1 MLSNN
6 QYSIN
11 NDDAEAPLLGAAQQQ
26 DGQGNGKSTV
36 VEKLKGITSTTAF
49 QTIISV
55 VIAIVIIIG
64 MVGLVIGASLREN
77 LVSYNVYDIVKVD
90 GIKDHLVKLNE
101 IATEHNGNRDVAD
114 GGFNA
119 SVDYVVSLLSRYS
132 KVFDV
137 TVQNFTSTVLELDEK
152 PVLNV
157 LTPEPLA
164 FVHLTD
170 FSFHPSFEG
179 EIEGDVV
186 YAGNGCRSSLY
197 TPSTIAIVSDDS
209 CSVDRKIAQASK

>member
-1 MLSNN
+1 MLSNK
-6 QYSIN
+6 YSIN
-11 NDDAEAPLLGAAQQQ
+11 SYESDAPLLGSFRLQETEVKEK
-26 DGQGNGKSTV
+26 KSIM
-36 VEKLKGITSTTAF
+36 EKLKGFKSTALF
-49 QTIISV
+49 RTIISV

>member
-1 MLSNN
+1 MLSNK
-6 QYSIN
+6 YSIN
-11 NDDAEAPLLGAAQQQ
+11 SYESDAPLLGSFRLQETEVKEK
-26 DGQGNGKSTV
+26 KSIM
-36 VEKLKGITSTTAF
+36 EKLKGFKSTALF
-49 QTIISV
+49 RTIISV

-77 LVSYNVYDIVKVD
+77 LVSCNVYDIVKVD

-179 EIEGDVV
+179 EIEGDVM
-186 YAGNGCRSSLY
+186 YAGNGCKSSLY